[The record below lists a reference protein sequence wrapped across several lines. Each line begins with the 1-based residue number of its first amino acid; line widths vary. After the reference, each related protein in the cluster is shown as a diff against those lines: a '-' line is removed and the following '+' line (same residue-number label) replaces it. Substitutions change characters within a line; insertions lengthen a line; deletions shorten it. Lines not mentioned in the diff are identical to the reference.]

1 MKHRVLKG
9 FIDKVTGIPYNAG
22 DTYECEKKRFNE
34 IQSKGDYLVII
45 AEKAAEKANKEP
57 IKALEE

>member
-1 MKHRVLKG
+1 MKYRVLKG

-34 IQSKGDYLVII
+34 IQRKGDYLVIL
-45 AEKAAEKANKEP
+45 AEKTAEKANKEP
-57 IKALEE
+57 MKALEQ

>member
-1 MKHRVLKG
+1 MKYRVLKG

-34 IQSKGDYLVII
+34 IQSKGGYLVIL
-45 AEKAAEKANKEP
+45 AEKTAEKANKEP
-57 IKALEE
+57 MKELEQ